1 MSYFLFPWKKA
12 VPEQKKFQKAQRC
25 LLCSEPSERKYADTL
40 KKNSLAVVG
49 ILIKEAIHTDRM
61 QFYCNVLKAQTGFE

>member
-1 MSYFLFPWKKA
+1 MQIL
-12 VPEQKKFQKAQRC
+12 
-25 LLCSEPSERKYADTL
+25 L

>member
-1 MSYFLFPWKKA
+1 MFIMQWTK
-12 VPEQKKFQKAQRC
+12 QKNMQI
-25 LLCSEPSERKYADTL
+25 LL